1 MPRLLR
7 RWLFLSLPLLLL
19 AHQSNAHNSHNT
31 RNDHNARNAR
41 NHHTKHARLAPFA
54 PKGTPPR
61 YARNLPYLIQHLR
74 LDLTIHPRTK
84 RIQGEAQLRIVAN
97 ARPLSEISLD
107 AAELQIQNV
116 WVNQS
121 TVRWIGQDHKLH
133 IQLGATFSPKQPFLV
148 RIAYHATPR
157 TGLHFVL
164 PDKDYPNKPIVVF
177 SQGES
182 QYNRFW
188 YPSFDSTNM
197 RFTSETRFT
206 VPKGFDVVTNGRLLS
221 RTTKGEW
228 TTLHHIMEQT
238 HVNYLLSVVVGQF
251 AVFNQSWD
259 GIPIRSL
266 VHPSDLNKAARS
278 FQHTPKMMQFFSE
291 KIAFRYPYA
300 KYDQVT
306 VPDFIAGGM
315 ENISATTLTDS
326 TLHDERAHLDRRSD
340 DLVAHELA
348 HQWFGDLLTCKDWSH
363 IWLNESFATYFNHL
377 YTEHHLGRDEFD
389 AQRLFSRERYLRYSS
404 YQRPI
409 VTRRY
414 FHPSDVFDTHAY
426 PKGAAV
432 LHMIRRRLGDALWW
446 KAIQH
451 YVKRH
456 AFGLV
461 ETHDFRRALEQV
473 SGDNWE
479 PFFDQWI
486 YRAGHPVLHFSWT
499 YNSKHKTITATLQQK
514 TKQPYTLTTALTIFD
529 SAQKRRQIAISI
541 SQQTETLTFP
551 AEQRPHLIE
560 VDAQADLL
568 AIITVKKSWQESL
581 FQLQHGSSLLSRLRA
596 ARSLR
601 KHPNQHT
608 VRTALQRILLQET
621 LHWSLRNEAAN
632 TLAALRQDAD
642 CTVLQRALSVK
653 EARTRAAIA
662 SALGRC
668 KQMADTSIPLLA
680 NLLRTDIGYAVRSAA
695 TASIAALR
703 HTETWKLLHEAYS
716 QDLDNGS
723 IRSAALHGMIA
734 LEDPRALPILQRSLQ
749 RGQPRF
755 VRLTAL
761 TGFAKLAKFFRQAPQ
776 AADLNTLLPH
786 LQDPD
791 PFVRN
796 TTVYALGILADTRAI
811 PHLRRFAEQ
820 APTPNRSR
828 DAQRAIESITQ
839 QDALKQRLQSLGAS
853 LEAIRK
859 EQRKLTQRLK
869 KMEGVRFQK

>member
-1 MPRLLR
+1 MLR
-7 RWLFLSLPLLLL
+7 RWLSLFLPTPPRRWLSLFLPALLL
-19 AHQSNAHNSHNT
+19 ASQANA
-31 RNDHNARNAR
+31 DHTQ
-41 NHHTKHARLAPFA
+41 HKVKHAHLAPFA

-61 YARNLPYLIQHLR
+61 YARDLPYLIQHLR
-74 LDLTIHPRTK
+74 LDLTIHPHTQ
-84 RIQGEAQLRIVAN
+84 RIQGEAQLRMSAN

-107 AAELQIQNV
+107 AAELQIQQI
-116 WVNQS
+116 WVNQRI
-121 TVRWIGQDHKLH
+121 VRWVGQDHKLH
-133 IQLGATFSPKQPFLV
+133 IQLGAIVGPKQPFFV
-148 RIAYHATPR
+148 RITYHATPR
-157 TGLHFVL
+157 TGLHFIRA
-164 PDKDYPNKPIVVF
+164 DKDYPNKPMVVF

-188 YPSFDSTNM
+188 YPSFDTTNM

-206 VPKGFDVVTNGRLLS
+206 VPKGFDVITNGRLIS
-221 RTTKGEW
+221 RTTQGEW
-228 TTLHHIMEQT
+228 TTVHHLMEQT
-238 HVNYLLSVVVGQF
+238 HVNYLLSVVIGKF
-251 AVFNQSWD
+251 AVYAQSWD
-259 GIPIRSL
+259 GIPIRSF
-266 VHPSDLNKAARS
+266 VHPNDIQKAPLS
-278 FQHTPKMMQFFSE
+278 FQNTPDMMKFFSE
-291 KIAFRYPYA
+291 KLAFRYPYA

-306 VPDFIAGGM
+306 VPDFMAGGM
-315 ENISATTLTDS
+315 ENISATTLTDGI
-326 TLHDERAHLDRRSD
+326 LHDERAHLDRRSD

-377 YTEHHLGRDEFD
+377 YTEHKFGRDDFD
-389 AQRLFSRERYLRYSS
+389 AQRLFSRERYLHHSP

-414 FHPSDVFDTHAY
+414 FHPSDVFDGHSY

-432 LHMIRRRLGDALWW
+432 LHMIRRRLGETLWW

-461 ETHDFRRALEQV
+461 ETDDLRRALEDI

-486 YRAGHPVLHFSWT
+486 YRAGHPVLDFSWK
-499 YNSKHKTITATLQQK
+499 YDAKNKIVIATIQQK
-514 TKQPYTLTTALTIFD
+514 TKQPYTLETALTIFD
-529 SAQKRRQIAISI
+529 AAQTRRILPISLHK
-541 SQQTETLTFP
+541 SNETITFP
-551 AEQRPHLIE
+551 AHQRPQLIE
-560 VDAQADLL
+560 FDASSDLL
-568 AIITVKKSWQESL
+568 AVITAQKSWQESL

-601 KHPNQHT
+601 KHPNQET
-608 VRTALQRILLQET
+608 VRTALKQTLLQEN
-621 LHWSLRNEAAN
+621 LHWSLRNEAAH
-632 TLAALRQDAD
+632 TLAHLRQEAD
-642 CTVLQRALSVK
+642 CIVLQTALHVK

-662 SALGRC
+662 HALGRC
-668 KQMADTSIPLLA
+668 KQIADSSFPLLA
-680 NLLRTDIGYAVRSAA
+680 NLLRNDLGYSVRSAA

-703 HTETWKLLHEAYS
+703 HASTWKLLLEAYA
-716 QDLDNGS
+716 QTLDNGS
-723 IRSAALHGMIA
+723 IRIAALQGMIA

-761 TGFAKLAKFFRQAPQ
+761 TGFAKLAKFFRQTPQ
-776 AADLNTLLPH
+776 AADLDTLLPH

-791 PFVRN
+791 SFVRN

-811 PHLRRFAEQ
+811 PHLRRFAEH
-820 APTPNRSR
+820 APTANRSR
-828 DAQRAIESITQ
+828 DAQRAIEAITQ
-839 QDALKQRLQSLGAS
+839 QDALKQRLQSLGSS

-859 EQRKLTQRLK
+859 EQRKLIQRLK
-869 KMEGVRFQK
+869 KMEGIRYQK